1 MENQYFSS
9 LFTSRI
15 EVPRINKTYF
25 CPLMSFKRREYRNQL
40 QRCLQDRSRTVIFE
54 ISSTSGPKSCPQKK
68 KVLYIYIYIYIII
81 SFFNGPLWTRSLR
94 KNSKIAL
101 IVPDWVFIWSAL
113 AVHVIKNIR
122 KHTTGGVE
130 LHYGPFAWRKIMY
143 FDHFCT
149 LKSDFFLK
157 WCPKCIKTF
166 PDAILNGANRFS
178 VKNRI

>member
-1 MENQYFSS
+1 MCSFIRFRMFELCCVPILVGWKCLEKLLLFFASMSKRGHQLVRS
-9 LFTSRI
+9 L
-15 EVPRINKTYF
+15 
-25 CPLMSFKRREYRNQL
+25 
-40 QRCLQDRSRTVIFE
+40 
-54 ISSTSGPKSCPQKK
+54 
-68 KVLYIYIYIYIII
+68 IYIII

-94 KNSKIAL
+94 ENQKIAL
-101 IVPDWVFIWSAL
+101 RMPDWVFIWITL
-113 AVHVIKNIR
+113 AVPVIKNIR